1 MKNKKYINI
10 ILVVVLFFFFS
21 IIGYLV
27 PYTNDDWAWGSY
39 IGIDRL
45 NNFFSNYN
53 GRYLGNLL
61 VILLTRYRVIRAL
74 TLGVSYTS
82 IILLS
87 FKIVN
92 KKSLPIFL
100 ISIILS
106 PKLLLK
112 SLKSFCF
119 RILNFSLFSLVCTSL
134 L

>member
-53 GRYLGNLL
+53 IDDLYNEVCWKQG
-61 VILLTRYRVIRAL
+61 LTNG
-74 TLGVSYTS
+74 TFMS
-82 IILLS
+82 
-87 FKIVN
+87 
-92 KKSLPIFL
+92 
-100 ISIILS
+100 
-106 PKLLLK
+106 
-112 SLKSFCF
+112 
-119 RILNFSLFSLVCTSL
+119 
-134 L
+134 

>member
-21 IIGYLV
+21 IIGYLA

-61 VILLTRYRVIRAL
+61 VILLTY
-74 TLGVSYTS
+74 Y
-82 IILLS
+82 
-87 FKIVN
+87 F
-92 KKSLPIFL
+92 IF
-100 ISIILS
+100 
-106 PKLLLK
+106 
-112 SLKSFCF
+112 FG
-119 RILNFSLFSLVCTSL
+119 
-134 L
+134 